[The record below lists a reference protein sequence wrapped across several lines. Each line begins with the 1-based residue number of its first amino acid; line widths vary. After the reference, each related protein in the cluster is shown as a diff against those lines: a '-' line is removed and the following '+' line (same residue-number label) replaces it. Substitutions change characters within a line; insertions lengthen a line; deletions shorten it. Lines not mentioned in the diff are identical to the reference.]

1 MESGPGIAE
10 KGCCPSRKHLQD
22 REVIGS
28 PYGASSV
35 PRAQG
40 REDGGRGADTRHI
53 THTVLDWTP
62 ESMSE
67 GSVDTWS

>member
-1 MESGPGIAE
+1 MESGPGIEE
-10 KGCCPSRKHLQD
+10 KGRCLSRKHLQG

-40 REDGGRGADTRHI
+40 REDGGGADTRHI
-53 THTVLDWTP
+53 THIVLDWTP